1 MARSQVEQ
9 RAELEV
15 WRASGMTMTEF
26 ARTRG
31 YSRSAIEKWARKARE
46 ERPTVVTPRFVRVEV
61 ARPVEL
67 VIEIGVARIRVARG
81 LDASLLR
88 EVVDALGAPAS

>member
-1 MARSQVEQ
+1 MARSRVEQ

-26 ARTRG
+26 ARMRG
-31 YSRSAIEKWARKARE
+31 YSRSAIEKWARKGRE
-46 ERPTVVTPRFVRVEV
+46 ERTAAVTPRVVQVEV

-67 VIEIGVARIRVARG
+67 VIEIGGARIRVARG
-81 LDASLLR
+81 VDASLLR
-88 EVVDALGAPAS
+88 EVVTALGVPGS